1 MQSFIDVDLK
11 SVDDFDASGL
21 KVKCILKC
29 AEWMRALRE
38 FPLNEVFNS
47 KHSFNLFVWYR
58 VITIVIF
65 VLFNV

>member
-1 MQSFIDVDLK
+1 MKALQSMQSFIDVDLK

-38 FPLNEVFNS
+38 FPLNEVCLFFNFIL
-47 KHSFNLFVWYR
+47 H
-58 VITIVIF
+58 I
-65 VLFNV
+65 

>member
-38 FPLNEVFNS
+38 FPLNEVFNF
-47 KHSFNLFVWYR
+47 KHSFSLFG
-58 VITIVIF
+58 IE
-65 VLFNV
+65 